1 MSGNTAT
8 SEGGGLWL
16 DDRLTLDHVTV
27 AANTAP
33 VGGGV
38 YDKASG
44 LFANARIGSSL
55 FAGNSGGN
63 FNSTVFSLGYNL
75 SDSYNLGLIGFSD
88 RNNTPAGLLALADN
102 GGFTRT
108 HAIASTSAARD
119 AANPSTALTADQRG
133 MAYFGGR
140 ADIGAFEYN
149 PFGFAPTVSSVSNQV
164 IDEDTALAPI
174 GFTVSDFESAPGSLV
189 VTATSSNPALV
200 PNANIVLGGSGA
212 NRTIGLTPAPNA
224 NGANSGGPTT
234 ITISVSDG
242 GSVTTTTF
250 TVTVSAVND
259 PPVLSL
265 PLAQT
270 VDEGSTLVLSGAD
283 APRVSDVDAGGSP
296 VQLTLSASAGLISL
310 SQTTGLSFVTGT
322 GTDNATMTFAGT
334 LAAVNAALDGLR
346 FVPASGYSGP
356 AQIQFIVN
364 DLGASGSGGAK
375 LANGQV
381 DITVGAVND
390 APTLDLPGPQAT
402 PQPTPLVLSAAN
414 GNAITVS
421 DVDAGPA
428 NLQVTLLATNGLITL
443 GQTTG
448 LIFLVGSGSG
458 DATMTFLGSQASIN
472 AALDG
477 TAFSALASGV
487 ARIDIVVD
495 DLGNTG
501 SGGAKQA
508 SGTVNIN
515 VVVDAIPIVLLSQTD
530 ISFTENG
537 AALLLD
543 PGMLVI
549 DLDHTTLASARIRLI
564 GYAGAQDQ
572 LLFTNTGGMG
582 NIAASYSAGV
592 LDLNSAG
599 QTATVAEWEAALR
612 SVTYLNTSD
621 APSTA
626 LRRLLVTVNDGIADS
641 AARQI
646 TLTVVAVNDAPLLT
660 GSQDLAPIG
669 EDATTNAGT
678 LVSTLVA
685 GHVSDVDGGVL
696 VGIAVTAVDNTY
708 GAWEYTTNGGVN
720 WYALAG
726 VSETSALLLD
736 VDADTAVRFVPNA
749 NWNGTV
755 AAGLTFRAWDHASG
769 FAGTQVDASVN
780 GGSTA
785 FSATTA
791 TAGIVVNPANDPP
804 QLLQPL
810 ADQAATQDAAFSYTV
825 PAGTFGDID
834 TGDTLVY
841 SATLASGAALPSWL
855 SFNAST
861 RTFSGTPANADVGY
875 IALCVT
881 ATDGSGASAKDDF
894 VLRVANVNDAP
905 QLMVAI
911 TAPAATQD
919 VAYSFT
925 LPGGTFVDIDALDTL
940 SYSATLDSG
949 AALPAWLSFDALTQ
963 TFSGT
968 PANADV
974 GAITIRVTATDLLG
988 LSGVADFTLTVL
1000 DVNDPPLLAAPIA
1013 DQSATQD
1020 LAFTFTVP
1028 AGSFGDADAGDT
1040 LSYSATLVSGA
1051 ALPSWLSFNAA
1062 TRTFSGTPANA
1073 DVGGIAVRVTATDG
1087 SGAAAFDDFSLT
1099 VANVN
1104 DAPVLAASIANR
1116 GVTAGSTASFQLPS
1130 ATFTDP
1136 DVGDSLSYAATLA
1149 DGSALPAWLSF
1160 DASTLTFSAAPGTQ
1174 QTGVFAVRVTATD
1187 GAGAAA
1193 QAQFAVIVAAPS
1205 AIEAPP
1211 VIDAGTTPAPS
1222 PVDEPV
1228 VDAVPASAPTPAPT
1242 PPSPGAIGAIPDAPA
1257 LELALDSAPAAS
1269 RSNGLGTPGS
1279 SGARAG
1285 GSQSDAVLG
1294 DAITPD
1300 YRAVDLGSLVS
1311 LLGSDDLLRRLEE
1324 LQRNLLEQGPEHR
1337 LVVASTLAATSG
1349 LSIGYV
1355 VWLIRGGVLVSSML
1369 SALPAWQM
1377 IDPLPVVAAAG
1388 KSRGRQAKAAKAGD
1402 ADADVERL
1410 FDDRHEPT
1418 PPKAPEP
1425 APKARAVAERGT
1437 EGIRT

>member
-1 MSGNTAT
+1 
-8 SEGGGLWL
+8 
-16 DDRLTLDHVTV
+16 
-27 AANTAP
+27 
-33 VGGGV
+33 
-38 YDKASG
+38 
-44 LFANARIGSSL
+44 
-55 FAGNSGGN
+55 
-63 FNSTVFSLGYNL
+63 
-75 SDSYNLGLIGFSD
+75 
-88 RNNTPAGLLALADN
+88 
-102 GGFTRT
+102 
-108 HAIASTSAARD
+108 
-119 AANPSTALTADQRG
+119 

-174 GFTVSDFESAPGSLV
+174 GFTVSDFETAPGSLV
-189 VTATSSNPALV
+189 VTATSSNTALV

-242 GSVTTTTF
+242 GNVTTTTF

-265 PLAQT
+265 PSAQT
-270 VDEGSTLVLSGAD
+270 VDEDSTLVLSGAN

-322 GTDNATMTFAGT
+322 GTDNATMTFTGT

-364 DLGASGSGGAK
+364 DLGTSGSGGAK

-414 GNAITVS
+414 GNAISVS
-421 DVDAGPA
+421 DVDAGSA

-708 GAWEYTTNGGVN
+708 GAWEYTTNGGAN

-825 PAGTFGDID
+825 PAGTFADID
-834 TGDTLVY
+834 TGDTLGY

-855 SFNAST
+855 SFDASDAHLQRHAGQCRRRRHRPVRDRHRRQRCQRRRMT
-861 RTFSGTPANADVGY
+861 SRS
-875 IALCVT
+875 
-881 ATDGSGASAKDDF
+881 
-894 VLRVANVNDAP
+894 RVANVNDAP

-919 VAYSFT
+919 VAFSFT
-925 LPGGTFVDIDALDTL
+925 LPAGTFVDIDALDTL

-949 AALPAWLSFDALTQ
+949 AALPAWLSFDARDADLQ
-963 TFSGT
+963 RHAGQCRRRRDHDSRHRHG
-968 PANADV
+968 PAGPVGGRRLHAD
-974 GAITIRVTATDLLG
+974 GDSTSTTRRCWPRRSPTSRRPRT
-988 LSGVADFTLTVL
+988 S
-1000 DVNDPPLLAAPIA
+1000 P
-1013 DQSATQD
+1013 
-1020 LAFTFTVP
+1020 FTFTVP
-1028 AGSFGDADAGDT
+1028 AGSFADVDAGDT

-1051 ALPSWLSFNAA
+1051 ALPAWLSFDAA

-1073 DVGGIAVRVTATDG
+1073 DVGSDR
-1087 SGAAAFDDFSLT
+1087 
-1099 VANVN
+1099 
-1104 DAPVLAASIANR
+1104 R
-1116 GVTAGSTASFQLPS
+1116 
-1130 ATFTDP
+1130 
-1136 DVGDSLSYAATLA
+1136 
-1149 DGSALPAWLSF
+1149 
-1160 DASTLTFSAAPGTQ
+1160 
-1174 QTGVFAVRVTATD
+1174 
-1187 GAGAAA
+1187 
-1193 QAQFAVIVAAPS
+1193 
-1205 AIEAPP
+1205 
-1211 VIDAGTTPAPS
+1211 
-1222 PVDEPV
+1222 
-1228 VDAVPASAPTPAPT
+1228 
-1242 PPSPGAIGAIPDAPA
+1242 
-1257 LELALDSAPAAS
+1257 
-1269 RSNGLGTPGS
+1269 
-1279 SGARAG
+1279 ARDRHRW
-1285 GSQSDAVLG
+1285 QW
-1294 DAITPD
+1294 
-1300 YRAVDLGSLVS
+1300 RRR
-1311 LLGSDDLLRRLEE
+1311 LRRLQPDRGQRQRRASAGGVDRQPGRHGRVDRVVPIAERDLHRPRRRRQPE
-1324 LQRNLLEQGPEHR
+1324 LCRHAGRWLGAAGVAEFRRQHPDLQRDAWHSADGCLRRARDGHR
-1337 LVVASTLAATSG
+1337 RRRRRRPGAVRRH
-1349 LSIGYV
+1349 
-1355 VWLIRGGVLVSSML
+1355 RGGAFSDRG
-1369 SALPAWQM
+1369 ATRHRRRH
-1377 IDPLPVVAAAG
+1377 DPC
-1388 KSRGRQAKAAKAGD
+1388 
-1402 ADADVERL
+1402 
-1410 FDDRHEPT
+1410 
-1418 PPKAPEP
+1418 
-1425 APKARAVAERGT
+1425 AVACRRAGC
-1437 EGIRT
+1437 